1 MPESIAL
8 ILWGTDNLKNDGEGV
23 AQALA
28 LLGAKVRTD
37 ELGKIGDVELIP
49 LSELGRP
56 RIDIVVTVSGIFRD
70 LLSHQV
76 RLLDRAVRLAAT
88 ADEPE
93 SMNFVR
99 KNVRAQAAEMQI
111 TEEEAASRIY
121 SNAPG
126 SYGSNVNHLVES
138 STWEEE
144 TQIADAFVNRK
155 SFAYTPLGEWQE
167 SPEVLRSAL
176 KNVTLTFQNID
187 SFEIGVSDID
197 HYYEYLGGV
206 SKSVEVLSG
215 SKPKVMVGDM
225 GGFGT
230 GQKIRSLESMVALEA
245 RTKLLNPKWYEAMLE
260 HGYEGVRE
268 IEAHLTNTY
277 GWSATASAVKNWTY
291 QQFSQ
296 TFLQD
301 REMLERLASMNPNAT
316 MAMTRRLLEAHS
328 RGFWEADEGTIKELQ
343 ELYEELE
350 SRIEGA
356 HSGQA

>member
-1 MPESIAL
+1 M
-8 ILWGTDNLKNDGEGV
+8 
-23 AQALA
+23 
-28 LLGAKVRTD
+28 
-37 ELGKIGDVELIP
+37 
-49 LSELGRP
+49 
-56 RIDIVVTVSGIFRD
+56 
-70 LLSHQV
+70 
-76 RLLDRAVRLAAT
+76 AAS

-99 KNVRAQAAEMQI
+99 KHVLQQAAELQVSV
-111 TEEEAASRIY
+111 EEAAGRIY

-126 SYGSNVNHLVES
+126 NYGSNVNHLIES

-144 TQIADAFVNRK
+144 NQLADAFVNRK
-155 SFAYTPLGEWQE
+155 SFSFTPDGEWQE
-167 SPEVLRSAL
+167 SPEILRAAL

-187 SFEIGVSDID
+187 SFEIGLSDID

-206 SKSVEVLSG
+206 SKSVEVLSN
-215 SKPKVMVGDM
+215 SKPKVMVGDT
-225 GGFGT
+225 GGFGKS
-230 GQKIRSLESMVALEA
+230 QKIRSLESMVSLEA

-291 QQFSQ
+291 EQFTE

-301 REMLERLASMNPNAT
+301 RQMLERLASLNPNAT
-316 MAMTRRLLEAHS
+316 MSMTRRLLEAHS
-328 RGFWEADEGTIKELQ
+328 RGFWQADEATIEELQ

-350 SRIEGA
+350 TRIEGA
-356 HSGQA
+356 QSNHM